1 MREQRKIEDIQL
13 DFLVSALS
21 DGRFISTEEVLNWLR
36 EQNETVVNNVQPI
49 PLKDLEGWQIAN
61 DKLCHASGKFFSI
74 EGIRI
79 RTNYRNTPEW
89 DQPIIN
95 QPEIGFLGFITKKFN
110 GVLHFLAQAKIE
122 PGNLNVVQLSPTL
135 QATRSNYT
143 RVHGGAKPN
152 YLEYFN
158 GEKPVHVLVD
168 QLQSEQGARFLHK
181 RNRNIIVEVDE
192 HEEVPIL
199 PNFVWVSLKQIKDL
213 LWYPNVVNMDTR
225 TVISCI
231 RYGSYSEQTLKL
243 LNVMSCFDSSRRGGG
258 VHSYIYSVLSE
269 QNHYHELET
278 IIHWITA
285 LKFKYEMEVQSI
297 GLSQTRNWIYDGN
310 TIHHEKNKYFD
321 VIGVRCEIGNREVHT
336 WCQPMVRS
344 AQEGIMAFIVK
355 KINGIYH
362 FLVQAKLEAGNFDV
376 VELAP
381 TVQCL
386 TGNYRKGENEYTI
399 PYLDE
404 VLNAPKD
411 KIWYSCYQ
419 SEEGGRFYK
428 EQNLNM
434 IVEVGDEFPLDVDEN
449 YCWMTLNQMLSFVT
463 YNNYLNIAARSLLSA
478 ISLQ

>member
-1 MREQRKIEDIQL
+1 M

-21 DGRFISTEEVLNWLR
+21 DGQFVGTQEVLDWLR
-36 EQNETVVNNVQPI
+36 QQNETVVNRVQQI
-49 PLKDLEGWQIAN
+49 PLRELDGWSITN
-61 DKLCHASGKFFSI
+61 DKLCHHSGKFFSI

-95 QPEIGFLGFITKKFN
+95 QPEIGFLGFIVKKFN

-143 RVHGGAKPN
+143 RVHQGAKPN
-152 YLEYFN
+152 YLEFFT
-158 GEKPVHVLVD
+158 GEKPVTILVD

-192 HEEVPIL
+192 NVEVPLL
-199 PNFVWVSLKQIKDL
+199 PNFVWMSLKQIKEL

-231 RYGSYSEQTLKL
+231 RYGNYSEHTLQL
-243 LNVMSCFDSSRRGGG
+243 INALSSPQNKPLSKS
-258 VHSYIYSVLSE
+258 HSYVYSILSE
-269 QNHYHELET
+269 QNHYHELEE

-285 LKFKYEMEVQSI
+285 LKFKYEMEVQSV
-297 GLSQTRNWIYDGN
+297 GLSETRNWIYDGN

-399 PYLDE
+399 PYLED
-404 VLNAPKD
+404 VLNAPKENV
-411 KIWYSCYQ
+411 WYSCYQ

-434 IVEVGDEFPLDVDEN
+434 IVEVGDEFPLEVDEN

-478 ISLQ
+478 ISLH